1 MNTHMEAV
9 ADPGGKSGNYPI
21 QFGYKL
27 FPPSNKETNMRYWE
41 TLNWPPLAECLD
53 WCGPLAECL
62 DPPVY
67 GSVIKK
73 LYTCNSSY
81 VKC

>member
-53 WCGPLAECL
+53 
-62 DPPVY
+62 
-67 GSVIKK
+67 
-73 LYTCNSSY
+73 
-81 VKC
+81 